1 MADKKKR
8 FCPAHFFELLS
19 FGVQCLERCQV
30 LTGAVEVLEFGPRG
44 VTARGFDQVIQDYF
58 SYKTNGPEQ
67 GERLKNAFRV
77 NGDRRFRLTVNQISN
92 NIWNVK

>member
-19 FGVQCLERCQV
+19 FGVQCLEKAEALDTCV
-30 LTGAVEVLEFGPRG
+30 DMLEFGPRG
-44 VTARGFDQVIQDYF
+44 VTARDCDQVILDYY
-58 SYKTNGPEQ
+58 SYKTNGPAQ
-67 GERLKNAFRV
+67 GERLKEAFRI
-77 NGDRRFRLTVNQISN
+77 NGERRFRLTVSQISN